1 MPKLCEFQ
9 NCRNRA
15 SYGNIR
21 NVPIRCKDHK
31 GDMKVTSRICAH
43 EGCKTNPTFNLPGQ
57 TDRLYCSRHK
67 KYGMVNVL
75 SKTCAEEGC
84 LTIPNFNLPGQTKGL
99 YCAQHKKDNMINVK
113 NKKCLEEGCMVE
125 PVFNLLGQ
133 TNGLYCAQHKK
144 DGMVNVKDDMCAE
157 EGCIVRPNFNLPGQ
171 TKGLYCAQHK
181 KEGMMDVKHKTCAEE
196 GCLVRPT
203 FNLPGQT
210 NGIYCTQHKKE
221 AMINVIDK
229 TCAHEGCLTIPTFNL
244 PGKTIG
250 LYCTQHKNEDMI
262 CVIGRCKAVE
272 TGEEPLCQ
280 QQRNPKYKGY
290 CTHCFANLFPKD
302 PLTFQIRSKT
312 KEIAVRDFIN
322 ANFEGFLHD
331 TPMYTAHC
339 DCSIRRRIDHRKLIG
354 NTIFAIE
361 TDENQHK
368 SYDKMDEETRYDD
381 LFCAFSGKWVYIRF
395 NPDKYVNKKGER
407 KNPMIS
413 TRLFKL
419 KEEIEKQIKRIEKE
433 ENTELIERIYM
444 YYDKYD

>member
-21 NVPIRCKDHK
+21 NVPIRCKEHK
-31 GDMKVTSRICAH
+31 DDMKLVFRI
-43 EGCKTNPTFNLPGQ
+43 
-57 TDRLYCSRHK
+57 
-67 KYGMVNVL
+67 
-75 SKTCAEEGC
+75 CAEEGC
-84 LTIPNFNLPGQTKGL
+84 LVIPCFNLPGETKGL
-99 YCAQHKKDNMINVK
+99 YCFTHKKEDMICVTVK
-113 NKKCLEEGCMVE
+113 TCAHEGC
-125 PVFNLLGQ
+125 L
-133 TNGLYCAQHKK
+133 
-144 DGMVNVKDDMCAE
+144 
-157 EGCIVRPNFNLPGQ
+157 IRPNFNLPGQ
-171 TKGLYCAQHK
+171 TKGLYCSEHK
-181 KEGMMDVKHKTCAEE
+181 KDDMIDVKNKTCLHEGCKKQPYFNLPGETKGLYCFTHKKDNMIDVRHKTCAEE
-196 GCLVRPT
+196 GCMVQPAFNLPGETKGLYCSEHKKDNMIDVRHKTCAEEGCKKNPA

-210 NGIYCTQHKKE
+210 KGLYCSEHKKDN
-221 AMINVIDK
+221 MIDVKNK
-229 TCAHEGCLTIPTFNL
+229 TCAEEGCKKHPNFNL
-244 PGKTIG
+244 PGEKIG
-250 LYCTQHKNEDMI
+250 LYCAQHKKDDMI
-262 CVIGRCKAVE
+262 CVLGRCKAVE
-272 TGEEPLCQ
+272 TGEQPLCQ
-280 QQRNPKYKGY
+280 QQGNSKYKGY
-290 CTHCFANLFPKD
+290 CTFCFANLFPKD
-302 PLTFQIRSKT
+302 PLTFHIRSKT

-331 TPMYTAHC
+331 KPMYTAHC

>member
-1 MPKLCEFQ
+1 MEANIFKDVVLLKVIILDFLMPKLCEFQ

-21 NVPIRCKDHK
+21 NVPIRCKEHK
-31 GDMKVTSRICAH
+31 ENMELVSMICAH
-43 EGCKTNPTFNLPGQ
+43 EGCKKRP
-57 TDRLYCSRHK
+57 H
-67 KYGMVNVL
+67 
-75 SKTCAEEGC
+75 
-84 LTIPNFNLPGQTKGL
+84 FNLPGQTKGL
-99 YCAQHKKDNMINVK
+99 YCTQHKKEGMINVV

-125 PVFNLLGQ
+125 PCFNLPGQ
-133 TNGLYCAQHKK
+133 KKGLYCSTHKK
-144 DGMVNVKDDMCAE
+144 EGMICVTVKTCAH
-157 EGCIVRPNFNLPGQ
+157 EGCKTIPNFNLPGQ
-171 TKGLYCAQHK
+171 TKSLYCSEHK
-181 KEGMMDVKHKTCAEE
+181 KEGMIRVTVKTCLHEGCMVQPNFNLLGQTKGLYCFNHKKEDMIDVKHN
-196 GCLVRPT
+196 
-203 FNLPGQT
+203 F
-210 NGIYCTQHKKE
+210 
-221 AMINVIDK
+221 
-229 TCAHEGCLTIPTFNL
+229 
-244 PGKTIG
+244 
-250 LYCTQHKNEDMI
+250 
-262 CVIGRCKAVE
+262 CKAVE
-272 TGEEPLCQ
+272 TGEQPLCQ
-280 QQRNPKYKGY
+280 QRGNPKYKGY

-331 TPMYTAHC
+331 KPMYTAHC

-419 KEEIEKQIKRIEKE
+419 KEEMEKQIKRIEKE